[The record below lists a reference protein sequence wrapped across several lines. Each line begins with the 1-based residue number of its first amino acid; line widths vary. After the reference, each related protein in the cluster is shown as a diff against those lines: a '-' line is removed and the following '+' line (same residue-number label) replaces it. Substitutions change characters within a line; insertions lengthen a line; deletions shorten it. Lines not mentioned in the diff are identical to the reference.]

1 MGQEIHC
8 RAQHEGQTGEG
19 TAFLESSEIVFRGDF
34 RFRIVF
40 ATLTDVLVARGWL
53 TLVSPAGRTRLELG
67 AKAVVWAEKIRN
79 PKSVLDKWGVKWGQ
93 RVGLIGWTAADLP
106 GPLEARGVEVVRGRS
121 LVRCNLVL
129 WNLGAVTELARL
141 EKLKGALEPAGAI
154 WCVYP
159 KGNRDFGEEQ
169 VRRAARAAG
178 LVDVKV
184 AAVSAT
190 HSSLKLVIPKAAR

>member
-1 MGQEIHC
+1 MGQEIRC
-8 RAQHEGQTGEG
+8 RAQHDGETGEG
-19 TAFLESSEIVFRGDF
+19 TALLESTELIFRGDF

-40 ATLTDVLVARGWL
+40 ATLTDLQVARGWL
-53 TLVSPAGRTRLELG
+53 TLVTPTGRTRLELG
-67 AKAVVWAEKIRN
+67 EKAAVWAEKIRN
-79 PKSVLDKWGVKWGQ
+79 PKSVLDKWGVKPGQ
-93 RVGLIGWTAADLP
+93 RVGLVGWTVEALP
-106 GPLEARGVEVVRGRS
+106 GPLEAREVEIVSGRS
-121 LVRCNLVL
+121 LVRCDLVL
-129 WNLGAVTELARL
+129 WTIGAVTELARL
-141 EKLKGALEPAGAI
+141 EKLKGALQPAGAI

-184 AAVSAT
+184 AAVNAT